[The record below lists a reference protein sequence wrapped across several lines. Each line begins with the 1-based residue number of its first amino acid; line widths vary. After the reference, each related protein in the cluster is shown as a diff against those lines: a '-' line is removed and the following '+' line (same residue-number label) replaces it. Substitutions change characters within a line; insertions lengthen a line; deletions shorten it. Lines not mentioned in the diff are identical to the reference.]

1 MNEFNMIDV
10 DAKLAKILYILEGSP
25 HQAGLVQRVERTEEV
40 IHGKDGGMGILG
52 KVNVMWRL
60 HVWAVGIIGIC
71 IGVILK
77 SYIH

>member
-1 MNEFNMIDV
+1 MTEPNMIDV
-10 DAKLAKILYILEGSP
+10 DNKLTKILFILEGSP
-25 HQAGLVQRVERTEEV
+25 HQAGLVQRVEKTEEI

-71 IGVILK
+71 VGVVLK
-77 SYIH
+77 SWIH